1 MRHGLRAGGL
11 AAPLLALAASTASA
25 TPSVASNANAVIV
38 APIAASDSGTLPDNA
53 ITDSA
58 GQRSETEIHSTLEA
72 GRMANVVSGV
82 GTVPSESV
90 MPRLHKLVRA
100 YESDDAPDAEQKC
113 LAGAIYFEA
122 RGEPLEGQLA
132 VAEVVLNRAASGE
145 YPASICEVVTQ
156 PAQFSF
162 VRDGLFP
169 TINESSVAWHT
180 ALAVAHIAD
189 EKLANKL
196 ESDVLWYHADYV
208 APSWDR
214 RLVPVVRIGAH
225 IFYRRA

>member
-11 AAPLLALAASTASA
+11 AAPLLALAASSASA
-25 TPSVASNANAVIV
+25 TPSLASGGNATIV
-38 APIAASDSGTLPDNA
+38 APLAVSSSAVLAENAVTKAAD
-53 ITDSA
+53 
-58 GQRSETEIHSTLEA
+58 QRSKPGNPPTL
-72 GRMANVVSGV
+72 RTVRVANVASGANKM
-82 GTVPSESV
+82 PSAPV
-90 MPRLHKLVRA
+90 MLRLRNLVRIH
-100 YESDDAPDAEQKC
+100 EHDDAPDGEQKC

-145 YPASICEVVTQ
+145 YPTSICEVVTQ

-169 TINESSVAWHT
+169 RIDESSVAWRT
-180 ALAVAHIAD
+180 ALAVSHIAA

-196 ESDVLWYHADYV
+196 GSDVLWYHADYV

-214 RLVPVVRIGAH
+214 RLVPVARIGAH